1 MTDIDKLVRQLWTAL
16 KEQVKD
22 ECVSGVDYRC
32 TATLTEVDD
41 NLRLAVTWTPI
52 DSTVGRI
59 EREVDNDAQ

>member
-1 MTDIDKLVRQLWTAL
+1 MKDIDKIVRNLWTVLRDDSA
-16 KEQVKD
+16 KERLP
-22 ECVSGVDYRC
+22 GVDYRC
-32 TATLTEVDD
+32 TATLTEVGD